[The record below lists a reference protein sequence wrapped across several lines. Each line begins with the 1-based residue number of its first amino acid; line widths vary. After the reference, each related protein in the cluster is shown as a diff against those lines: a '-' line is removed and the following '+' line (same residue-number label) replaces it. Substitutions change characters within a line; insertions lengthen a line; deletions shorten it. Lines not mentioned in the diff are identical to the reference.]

1 MKLMHISDLHI
12 GKRLKERSLIE
23 DQKYILNQIISIAV
37 DNGIDA
43 ILIAGDVFDDG
54 NNTTIDAVN
63 LFDDFLTE
71 VSKKNIPIYL
81 VGGNH
86 DSMDRLEFGS
96 RLFVKNKVFISSVF
110 KGRPESFEL
119 KKGDEV
125 IGIHL
130 MPFVKPVH
138 VKEFY
143 PDVTSYD
150 EAIRA
155 VFKDMELDRSRKNVL
170 ITHQYVVSGDQ
181 MPEICDSERRYIGGE
196 EAVSASIF
204 NQFDYVAL
212 GHIHSPQWIG
222 RETVRYCGA
231 PLKYTGSENE
241 TEKSVT
247 IIDTCDM
254 SISEVPLRPLRDIRV
269 IKGPL
274 DKLIEYG
281 RQHPEGR
288 DDYIFAVLDN
298 EEMDAMIRLRDV
310 YPNTLS
316 ISVKNVIDDD
326 VFILN
331 PDIEPDWIDLMG
343 EFEKFFKSKTN
354 EEMTESQRKLAREIM
369 ERTGVI

>member
-212 GHIHSPQWIG
+212 GHIP
-222 RETVRYCGA
+222 C
-231 PLKYTGSENE
+231 L
-241 TEKSVT
+241 
-247 IIDTCDM
+247 
-254 SISEVPLRPLRDIRV
+254 
-269 IKGPL
+269 
-274 DKLIEYG
+274 
-281 RQHPEGR
+281 
-288 DDYIFAVLDN
+288 
-298 EEMDAMIRLRDV
+298 
-310 YPNTLS
+310 
-316 ISVKNVIDDD
+316 
-326 VFILN
+326 
-331 PDIEPDWIDLMG
+331 
-343 EFEKFFKSKTN
+343 
-354 EEMTESQRKLAREIM
+354 
-369 ERTGVI
+369 